1 MSPLRIFGEL
11 LPITLIITGR
21 LEDGTPFVE
30 KGIVK
35 IKHVKTET
43 YLK

>member
-1 MSPLRIFGEL
+1 MLPLRIFGES
-11 LPITLIITGR
+11 PITLIITGR